1 LLTLSYRFLR
11 LLVSILSRQD
21 TYRHSTYNGKMNAAI
36 TPEIEVK
43 EHPNFRTINV
53 GGVYGMPLGM
63 HFEVIVYSEQ
73 FEVAGALSSAQMT
86 MPPRVNRTIEC
97 RLIIDPFQAKSIV
110 QWMTT
115 QVDAFE
121 KQFGHIPSAEEL
133 QQKAAS
139 NEAENEKKNKRVYQ

>member
-1 LLTLSYRFLR
+1 
-11 LLVSILSRQD
+11 
-21 TYRHSTYNGKMNAAI
+21 MNAAI

-110 QWMTT
+110 QWLTT
-115 QVDAFE
+115 QVNAIENHFC
-121 KQFGHIPSAEEL
+121 KSFFCQCILNVLNRRGVNL
-133 QQKAAS
+133 QTEISQ
-139 NEAENEKKNKRVYQ
+139 Q

>member
-1 LLTLSYRFLR
+1 M
-11 LLVSILSRQD
+11 
-21 TYRHSTYNGKMNAAI
+21 STGI

-53 GGVYGMPLGM
+53 GGVYGMPLCM

-73 FEVAGALSSAQMT
+73 FEVAGALSSVQMT

-97 RLIIDPFQAKSIV
+97 RLIIDPFQAKSII
-110 QWMTT
+110 QWLTT
-115 QVDAFE
+115 QVNAFE

-133 QQKAAS
+133 QQKASA
-139 NEAENEKKNKRVYQ
+139 EAENENKNKGVYQ

>member
-1 LLTLSYRFLR
+1 MS
-11 LLVSILSRQD
+11 S
-21 TYRHSTYNGKMNAAI
+21 AI
-36 TPEIEVK
+36 SPEIEVK

-110 QWMTT
+110 QWLTT
-115 QVDAFE
+115 QVNAFE

-139 NEAENEKKNKRVYQ
+139 TEADNEKKNNGVYR